1 MINWE
6 KIYNKLI
13 EKNKNQI
20 LIEGQYYEK
29 HHIIPRYL
37 RGGNEN
43 SNLIYLTFRE
53 HILAHYILYRW
64 KNNLE
69 DKIAYKMMSG
79 QTEEG
84 RILKQQLAVK
94 KANES
99 NRNEI
104 LKELYKDKEFVK
116 NASKKRKET
125 LLKNNLDND
134 GYYYSKE
141 SRKKMSAKYKNN
153 YEIYFNK
160 EIIKKRSK
168 SLKQTIDNMSQE
180 EFYNKYQKHMEGPL
194 HPMFN
199 KKRPGELAGNYG
211 KSKGKYILITP
222 KKEIIEFKGIKKVI
236 EYGINELTI
245 RKWSN
250 KGIIQKDPKCNKP
263 FKWAGYELQFIEN
276 PDYGNINKN
285 ALTRKKDWS
294 DL

>member
-1 MINWE
+1 MNWE
-6 KIYNKLI
+6 KIYSKLI
-13 EKNKNQI
+13 EKNKNKP

-29 HHIIPRYL
+29 HHIMPRYL
-37 RGGNEN
+37 GGGNEN
-43 SNLIYLTFRE
+43 SNLIHLTFGD

-64 KNNLE
+64 KGNLE

-84 RILKQQLAVK
+84 RILKQQLAVE

-99 NRNEI
+99 NRGEI
-104 LKELYKDKEFVK
+104 LKELYKDKEFVEK
-116 NASKKRKET
+116 AAKKRKET
-125 LLKNNLDND
+125 LLKNNPDND

-141 SRKKMSAKYKNN
+141 ARKKMGEKYKNN

-160 EIIKKRSK
+160 ETLKKRSK

-180 EFYNKYQKHMEGPL
+180 EFYNRYQKNMEGPL
-194 HPMFN
+194 HPMYG

-211 KSKGKYILITP
+211 KSKGKYLLITP
-222 KKEIIEFKGIKKVI
+222 EKETIEFDGIKKLI
-236 EYGINELTI
+236 KFGINELTI

-250 KGIIQKDPKCNKP
+250 RGIIQKNPKYNKP
-263 FKWAGYELQFIEN
+263 FKWIGYEIQFIEN
-276 PDYGNINKN
+276 PNYGDINKN
-285 ALTRKKDWS
+285 MLNRKKDWS

>member
-1 MINWE
+1 MIEWE

-13 EKNKNQI
+13 KKNKNRL
-20 LIEGQYYEK
+20 LIEDQYYEK

-37 RGGNEN
+37 GGGNEN
-43 SNLIYLTFRE
+43 LNLIHLTFGE

-64 KNNLE
+64 KGNLE

-99 NRNEI
+99 NRGEI
-104 LKELYKDKEFVK
+104 LKELYKDKKFTENVV
-116 NASKKRKET
+116 KKRKET
-125 LLKNNLDND
+125 MLKNNPDND
-134 GYYYSKE
+134 GYYLNQE
-141 SRKKMSAKYKNN
+141 ARKKISISTKLN
-153 YEIYFNK
+153 YNKIHNK
-160 EIIKKRSK
+160 EAIKKRSK

-180 EFYNKYQKHMEGPL
+180 KFYERYQKHMEGPL
-194 HPMFN
+194 HPMYS

-211 KSKGKYILITP
+211 KSKGIYILITP
-222 KKEIIEFKGIKKVI
+222 EGEKIEFSGIKKLI
-236 EYGINELTI
+236 TYGINELTI

-250 KGIIQKDPKCNKP
+250 KGKIEKDPKCNKP
-263 FKWAGYELQFIEN
+263 FKWVGYEIQFIEN
-276 PDYGNINKN
+276 PNYGDINKKHIN
-285 ALTRKKDWS
+285 RKRDWS